1 MKRSI
6 SKTLALILAVCL
18 AIPLV
23 ACGGKRKGADT
34 LVIGYDYFSSKF
46 SPFFAKTEY
55 DMNVFGQT
63 LAYLRETCSDEEIE
77 TCFHV
82 LKEYTKARRRKHYQ
96 AK

>member
-1 MKRSI
+1 
-6 SKTLALILAVCL
+6 
-18 AIPLV
+18 
-23 ACGGKRKGADT
+23 
-34 LVIGYDYFSSKF
+34 
-46 SPFFAKTEY
+46 
-55 DMNVFGQT
+55 MNVFGQT